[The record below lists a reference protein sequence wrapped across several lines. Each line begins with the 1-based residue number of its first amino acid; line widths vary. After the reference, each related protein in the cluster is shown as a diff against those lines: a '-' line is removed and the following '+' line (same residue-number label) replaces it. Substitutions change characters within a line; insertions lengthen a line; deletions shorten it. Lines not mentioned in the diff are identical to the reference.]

1 MGLWAHGKWGGGV
14 QKVGQSERVTTYRKS
29 HFVTILFIGP
39 KEMLYKL
46 LKFNAVELSQKNK

>member
-1 MGLWAHGKWGGGV
+1 MGNGGVV

-46 LKFNAVELSQKNK
+46 LKFNAVELSQKNKW